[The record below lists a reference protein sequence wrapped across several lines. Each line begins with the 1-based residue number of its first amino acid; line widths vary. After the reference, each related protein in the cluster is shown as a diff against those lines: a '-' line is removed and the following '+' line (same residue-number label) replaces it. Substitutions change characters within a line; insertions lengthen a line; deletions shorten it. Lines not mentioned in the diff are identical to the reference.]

1 MDIFFTSLSIFP
13 QHLTQNKNTKKK
25 KNYLN
30 NSKNN
35 TILKQLEGNLF
46 TM

>member
-1 MDIFFTSLSIFP
+1 MLKDNNSKTS
-13 QHLTQNKNTKKK
+13 KR
-25 KNYLN
+25 NYFN